1 MDCEPLISDTGQ
13 WLCGRA
19 EHDPALAG
27 RAARYLAG
35 EHRSNDACLKAR
47 RYLEHYWEIDPAFT
61 PSGADYRRAAH
72 LLEAAGQPALAE
84 FFDQIAGT
92 DAELQAAAQAWTARY
107 AQRPGGPAEQVL
119 AGQLSDGTITLAG
132 DVVRGVDGACYQ
144 PGTSA
149 ADPARPGE
157 PVIVVTTMTSRELV
171 TGFAT
176 GQAAAGWLADRARAG
191 RSRPL
196 ADPPVEHLPR
206 LTLEEHVLAWL
217 LRHPKWLP
225 DIGPGLRARLWT
237 ADCRAEIDAALR
249 TATSR
254 DQRAGYFQ
262 VEAEL
267 GRRML
272 RAPGWA
278 AEHVGW
284 PFGHWA
290 QAYLRR
296 LDDTTV
302 SEDTARRAF
311 QALTLDPAPDT
322 NPARAHLPAPQAH
335 PVPARSAGQEPGPDQ
350 DQRRHQAAFALQL
363 PAPLARPHSLG
374 ARVRFQPPQP

>member
-1 MDCEPLISDTGQ
+1 MEGEPFTGDTGQ
-13 WLCGRA
+13 WLVRKAESDPEVVTRASWYLTGGGR
-19 EHDPALAG
+19 G
-27 RAARYLAG
+27 
-35 EHRSNDACLKAR
+35 NDACLKAR
-47 RYLEHYWEIDPAFT
+47 RYLERYWEMDPAFT
-61 PSGADYRRAAH
+61 PSGTEYRRAAH
-72 LLEAAGQPALAE
+72 LLEAAGQLRLAE
-84 FFDQIAGT
+84 FFHQIAGT
-92 DAELQAAAQAWTARY
+92 ETELAAAAQAWTARY
-107 AQRPGGPAEQVL
+107 ALRPGSQAEQVL
-119 AGQLSDGTITLAG
+119 AGQLRDGTITMTG
-132 DVVRGVDGACYQ
+132 DVLRGVDGACYQ
-144 PGTSA
+144 PATSTL
-149 ADPARPGE
+149 DPARPGE

-171 TGFAT
+171 AGFAT
-176 GQAAAGWLADRARAG
+176 GQAAAGWLADRSRAG

-217 LRHPKWLP
+217 LHHPRWLP
-225 DIGPGLRARLWT
+225 DVGPGVRARLWT

-249 TATSR
+249 TATGR

-278 AEHVGW
+278 AEQVGW

-296 LDDTTV
+296 LGDTSV
-302 SEDTARRAF
+302 SEDAARRAF
-311 QALTLDPAPDT
+311 QALTLGPAPDSK
-322 NPARAHLPAPQAH
+322 PARAHLPARQAR
-335 PVPARSAGQEPGPDQ
+335 PGPARSACQEPGPDQ
-350 DQRRHQAAFALQL
+350 DQRRQQAAFALQL
-363 PAPLARPHSLG
+363 GVPLARPDSLG